1 MKAGVLNPALFS
13 LETGPK
19 MADFRA
25 WRSLRESN
33 PCLRRE
39 RVNAFE
45 INHFCQLGRFSHG

>member
-1 MKAGVLNPALFS
+1 MKAGVVKPALFS

-39 RVNAFE
+39 RVNAFR
-45 INHFCQLGRFSHG
+45 INHFCQLSRFSHG